1 MTAERDYD
9 TEGRD
14 TSDHKYVYGFDFDV
28 MHPLMI
34 RSFLPFFRPGNVLEL
49 GSFKGDFTDR
59 LLPHFSDVTCVEAS
73 SEALEQ
79 HRARHGDRVRLV
91 HSRFE
96 EATLRERYANVVL
109 THVLEHIDDRVGL
122 LRRVG
127 DEGLPHERRLLP
139 RWPHAQAPSRQIA
152 VLMGLISHNAAITPA
167 EAEHGHRIT

>member
-9 TEGRD
+9 TEIRD

-34 RSFLPFFRPGNVLEL
+34 RSFLPFFRPGSVLEL
-49 GSFKGDFTDR
+49 GSFKGDFTDL

-73 SEALEQ
+73 GEALEEQ
-79 HRARHGDRVRLV
+79 RARHGDRVRLV

-96 EATLRERYANVVL
+96 DATLPERYANVVL

-122 LRRVG
+122 LRRIGGGGGGG
-127 DEGLPHERRLLP
+127 DGPGPLLFPHPHTPP
-139 RWPHAQAPSRQIA
+139 RASAGALGPRSPHPGANPP
-152 VLMGLISHNAAITPA
+152 G
-167 EAEHGHRIT
+167 

>member
-9 TEGRD
+9 TEIRD

-34 RSFLPFFRPGNVLEL
+34 RSFEPFFRPGNVLEL

-73 SEALEQ
+73 GESLEE

-96 EATLRERYANVVL
+96 DATLPERYDNVVL

-122 LRRVG
+122 LRRG
-127 DEGLPHERRLLP
+127 NEGGVADDRPRLPLF
-139 RWPHAQAPSRQIA
+139 PHAHAPSRPNA
-152 VLMGLISHNAAITPA
+152 VLIGL
-167 EAEHGHRIT
+167 